1 MSSMLRTMRR
11 RIERVGHYGRG
22 GRAHL
27 QAQDRQDLIGFQR
40 QVNTRLKHIQ
50 PVKPQSVDNT
60 SALKH
65 KREPRVVIECIIP
78 TS

>member
-1 MSSMLRTMRR
+1 MSSLLRTMRR

-27 QAQDRQDLIGFQR
+27 QAQDWEDLIDFQR

-50 PVKPQSVDNT
+50 PVKPQIIDNT

-65 KREPRVVIECIIP
+65 RREPRVVIECTIP